1 MGVVSSAGLVRTA
14 RRRLFSGTRFGMVGW
29 LDRKG
34 ARPMWIVRLYS
45 RVLGQLGSDLRIGA
59 LLAAANVA
67 LAIAA
72 FAEPILFGHIIDVLT
87 RSPQAGA
94 GPITFGTLTP
104 LLLAWVGFGLF
115 SIGAGVLVAL
125 HADRLSHRRRLA
137 VMANYF
143 EHVLELPLAFHTSTH
158 SGRVLKVML
167 EGSNGMAWLWLG
179 FFREH
184 LSALVALGVL
194 LPLTVFLNW
203 RLGLLLIVLVVVF
216 AALTA
221 YVMRKTETLQGS
233 VERYHSSLAE
243 HASDALGNVPVIQS
257 FTRIEAET
265 GALRSIIHQLLTA
278 QTPVLSWWALASVA
292 TRASAT
298 LTITA
303 IFLLGI
309 WLHLQG
315 IATIGEVVSF
325 MSIAGMVIS
334 RLEQAV
340 SFINQL
346 FMQAPK
352 MREFFEILDTAPSV
366 HDRPHAKNVERFKG
380 EVAFENVSFSY
391 DGKRAAVQDV
401 SFAVRAGETVALVGA
416 TGSGKSTTLGLLH
429 RAFDP
434 QSGVIRVDGDD
445 IRDICLAS
453 LRHNIGVVFQE
464 PMLFA
469 RSVRENLQVG
479 RTDATDAEMM
489 DALAR
494 AQALEFIERQA
505 DGLDTIIGER
515 GRSLSG
521 GERQRLSIARALLKN
536 PPILVLDEATSAL
549 DAATERK
556 LQKALDEVMRG
567 RTTFVI
573 AHRLATIRNADRI
586 LVFEHGRII
595 ETGSFDDL
603 VAKGGRFAELARA
616 QFMTGATEHR
626 EVTATEVVMA

>member
-1 MGVVSSAGLVRTA
+1 M
-14 RRRLFSGTRFGMVGW
+14 W
-29 LDRKG
+29 L
-34 ARPMWIVRLYS
+34 IRLYG
-45 RVLGQLGSDLRIGA
+45 RVLGQLGSDLRIGLVLA
-59 LLAAANVA
+59 LANVA

-72 FAEPILFGHIIDVLT
+72 FAEPILFGRIIDVLT
-87 RSPQAGA
+87 GAQAA
-94 GPITFGTLTP
+94 GGRPVTFGVLTP
-104 LLLAWVGFGLF
+104 LIVAWVAFAFF

-125 HADRLSHRRRLA
+125 YADRLSHRRRLA

-167 EGSNGMAWLWLG
+167 DGSSGMAWLWLG

-184 LSALVALGVL
+184 CAALVSLIVL

-203 RLGLLLIVLVVVF
+203 RLGLLLVVLVAIF
-216 AALTA
+216 AVLTTL
-221 YVMRKTETLQGS
+221 VLRKTESLQGT

-257 FTRIEAET
+257 FTRIEAESRKL
-265 GALRSIIHQLLTA
+265 GSIIQQLLQA
-278 QTPVLSWWALASVA
+278 QNPVLSWWAIASVA

-298 LTITA
+298 VTITA
-303 IFLLGI
+303 IFLVGVGLNLKG
-309 WLHLQG
+309 L
-315 IATIGEVVSF
+315 ATIGEVVMF
-325 MSIAGMVIS
+325 MSMANMLIA

-340 SFINQL
+340 NFINQL

-352 MREFFEILDTAPSV
+352 MREFFEILDTTPAV
-366 HDRPHAKNVERFKG
+366 HDRLNAKSVDRFKG
-380 EVAFENVSFSY
+380 NVAFESVSFSY
-391 DGKRAAVQDV
+391 DGKRPAVQDV
-401 SFAVRAGETVALVGA
+401 SFSVLPGENVALVGA

-434 QSGVIRVDGDD
+434 QSGAIRIDGDD
-445 IRDICLAS
+445 IRDLTLAS
-453 LRHNIGVVFQE
+453 LRRNIGVVFQE

-469 RSVRENLQVG
+469 RSIRENLQVG
-479 RTDATDAEMM
+479 QPNATDAEMIA
-489 DALAR
+489 ALER
-494 AQALEFIERQA
+494 AQAIEFIARQS

-536 PPILVLDEATSAL
+536 PPILILDEATSAL
-549 DAATERK
+549 DAATEQK
-556 LQKALDEVMRG
+556 LQKALDEVMKG

-586 LVFEHGRII
+586 LVFDQGSVVES
-595 ETGSFDDL
+595 GSFEEL
-603 VAKGGRFAELARA
+603 VAKGGRFAELAKA
-616 QFMTGATEHR
+616 QFMAGEPAAIPKRKHGPIAESHDPVG
-626 EVTATEVVMA
+626 EPSES